1 MKILL
6 AIVGVLIFI
15 AVIQQILKKAI
26 IGQKKKYSIGL
37 YEGESIF
44 DLKPSKN
51 NPILTKF
58 DVTDVVA
65 SFVAD
70 PFIIKDRGKYYL
82 FMEVKSKRKR
92 DIGEIGLAVGENIYD
107 LEYQKIVLKEDF
119 HLSYPYVFKKDNEF
133 FMFVESGE
141 NRDLR
146 LYKAV
151 NFPYE
156 WKIDR
161 IFLKGKRL
169 ADPTLVEINGTYYI
183 FVTDMD
189 DEVMRL
195 FISDDLKE
203 LKEHKLSP
211 FYKGDWSKIRNGGR
225 IFIDNGKIYRFAQNC
240 KRYYGEKLDMYEIT
254 KLNENEFEEKFIKTI
269 LSPSGKDWN
278 SDQMHTIDIIKEDK
292 YYAIVDGGSFEKENY
307 YIINKFLRKIFK

>member
-1 MKILL
+1 VKVLL
-6 AIVGVLIFI
+6 VIVGLLIFI
-15 AVIQQILKKAI
+15 AVIQQILKKAV

-44 DLKPSKN
+44 NLKPSKK

-58 DVTDVVA
+58 DVRDVVA

-70 PFIIKDRGKYYL
+70 PFIIKNNGKYYL

-92 DIGEIGLAVGENIYD
+92 DIGEIGLAVGDSIYD
-107 LEYQKIVLKEDF
+107 LKYQKIVLKENF
-119 HLSYPYVFKKDNEF
+119 HLSYPYVFKKDKEF
-133 FMFVESGE
+133 LMFVESGE

-151 NFPYE
+151 DFPFE
-156 WKIDR
+156 WKIER
-161 IFLKGKRL
+161 VFLEGKRL
-169 ADPTLVEINGTYYI
+169 ADPTLVKLNGIYYI

-189 DEVMRL
+189 DEVMRIY
-195 FISDDLKE
+195 ISRDLKE

-211 FYKGDWSKIRNGGR
+211 FYKKDWSKIRNGGR
-225 IFIDNGKIYRFAQNC
+225 IFTDKGKIYRFAQNC
-240 KRYYGEKLDMYEIT
+240 ERYYGEKLDMYEIT
-254 KLNENEFEEKFIKTI
+254 KLSENEFEEKFIKTI
-269 LSPSGKDWN
+269 LSPSGRGWN

-307 YIINKFLRKIFK
+307 YVINKFLRKIFK